1 MRCFVLLTL
10 LFCGAFCSI
19 WAASPIRHWPC
30 DEPPYDPMVAVAS
43 PEAALGMDRW
53 AVRALRR
60 DLRGRTC
67 GAQQEVVD
75 ILLVRW
81 LQAHP
86 EIHVELN
93 AVETGWL
100 MNTDG
105 AFLLRLKAE
114 AWAECKGRR
123 AWFPRSWGRHP
134 QDREKGGGKRDAF
147 VRRVGEKW
155 GGGKK

>member
-1 MRCFVLLTL
+1 MRFSPLLIVLL
-10 LFCGAFCSI
+10 CIGA
-19 WAASPIRHWPC
+19 WSPLSSGSMGPWPC
-30 DEPPYDPMVAVAS
+30 DQPPYDPMVVVAS
-43 PEAALGMDRW
+43 PEAALAMDRW

-67 GAQQEVVD
+67 VDQQEVVD

-86 EIHVELN
+86 EIQIELN
-93 AVETGWL
+93 GTETESL
-100 MNTDG
+100 MNIEG

-123 AWFPRSWGRHP
+123 ALFPRSWGSRSE
-134 QDREKGGGKRDAF
+134 DRQQGSKRDAF

-155 GGGKK
+155 GGRKK